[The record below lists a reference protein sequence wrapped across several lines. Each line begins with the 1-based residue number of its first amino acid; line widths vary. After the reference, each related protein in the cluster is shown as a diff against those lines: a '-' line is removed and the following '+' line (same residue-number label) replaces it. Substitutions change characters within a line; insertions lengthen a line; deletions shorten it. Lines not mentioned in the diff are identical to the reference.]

1 MYMYV
6 KKGIINKYTLHIYH
20 KVLRIQRA
28 WYRYAYNPETK
39 IGKERMLK
47 SVNENKDELENI
59 M

>member
-1 MYMYV
+1 VYMYI

-28 WYRYAYNPETK
+28 WHRYAYNPETK